1 MPHALQLVL
10 WRIFLAKISPRPTI
24 FHGETCL
31 SHVQFIHGLW
41 NRPIRWCFIFC
52 KSRCIYK
59 NRNIIYIC
67 VYTCMSYD
75 YDIYIYLF
83 IYLFV
88 YYLFIY
94 LFIYLCV
101 WVCVLWLCYIYNIS
115 VKYPETL
122 PGIKR
127 SNRQWPTDSLGSWQS
142 VTPQKPLV
150 REIPR
155 VPITPKTI
163 QTFWGI
169 QLVFQ
174 IQPHNFSLNFDGKSI
189 PNPSQTHP
197 TSSRNPTLGQGAARF
212 SGSASRSWSTFAFS
226 FATITS
232 STWSTPGA
240 AGSTLR

>member
-1 MPHALQLVL
+1 MGKHAFLMFNSFMVCETGPFVDVSFSVKVDVYIKIEISYIYVCIYVYVL
-10 WRIFLAKISPRPTI
+10 W
-24 FHGETCL
+24 
-31 SHVQFIHGLW
+31 LW
-41 NRPIRWCFIFC
+41 
-52 KSRCIYK
+52 Y
-59 NRNIIYIC
+59 IYI
-67 VYTCMSYD
+67 
-75 YDIYIYLF
+75 F

-88 YYLFIY
+88 YY

-189 PNPSQTHP
+189 PNPSNQLP
-197 TSSRNPTLGQGAARF
+197 EPNIGPG
-212 SGSASRSWSTFAFS
+212 SGPFLRQRVTQLIHIRILVRHYHFKHLIHSWSS
-226 FATITS
+226 
-232 STWSTPGA
+232 W
-240 AGSTLR
+240 